1 MQPQSNPFGASRQ
14 DYQDYVERFRQGP
27 QAVSEEE
34 AASRYEQ
41 VAPNLPPDVY
51 QQSAQEVFAQ
61 LTPEQ
66 SLQLGQALI
75 QSARQQGQSFPDVNE
90 DGVDDRLQDPDYL
103 AQTATRVQQQQPG
116 LLSQLLGGGRPAPS
130 GGAPAGSTPSGAGTP
145 RSTSGMLG
153 SPMAKGVLGG
163 IAGAGLM
170 NMLTGPNYYSG
181 GFFGAP
187 GMGGFFGGG
196 PIFGGYGFG
205 EGYEEGYEEGLQE
218 GNEGDFGGG
227 GFDGG
232 DFGGGDVGG
241 GDF

>member
-14 DYQDYVERFRQGP
+14 DHQDYLERFRQGP

-41 VAPNLPPDVY
+41 VAPNLPPEVY

-61 LTPEQ
+61 LSPEQ
-66 SLQLGQALI
+66 RMQLGQALI
-75 QSARQQGQSFPDVNE
+75 QSARQQGQSFPDVNQ
-90 DGVDDRLQDPDYL
+90 DGIDDRLQDPDYL
-103 AQTATRVQQQQPG
+103 AQTATQVQQKQPG

-130 GGAPAGSTPSGAGTP
+130 GGGLPAGSVPSGGGMG
-145 RSTSGMLG
+145 GMLG
-153 SPMAKGVLGG
+153 SPMAKGILGG

-196 PIFGGYGFG
+196 PMFGGYGFG
-205 EGYEEGYEEGLQE
+205 EGYEEGYEEGLEE
-218 GNEGDFGGG
+218 GFEGDFG
-227 GFDGG
+227 GG
-232 DFGGGDVGG
+232 DFGGGDFGG
-241 GDF
+241 GDFGGGDF

>member
-1 MQPQSNPFGASRQ
+1 MQPQSNPFGASRRDHQ
-14 DYQDYVERFRQGP
+14 DYLERFRQGP

-51 QQSAQEVFAQ
+51 QRSAQEVFAQ

-66 SLQLGQALI
+66 RMQLGQALI

-103 AQTATRVQQQQPG
+103 AQTATRVEQQRPG
-116 LLSQLLGGGRPAPS
+116 LLGQLLGGGRPAPS
-130 GGAPAGSTPSGAGTP
+130 GGVSAGGVTSGSGMG
-145 RSTSGMLG
+145 GMLG
-153 SPMAKGVLGG
+153 SPMAKGILGG

-170 NMLTGPNYYSG
+170 NMLTGPSYYSG
-181 GFFGAP
+181 GLFGAP

-196 PIFGGYGFG
+196 PMFGGYGFG
-205 EGYEEGYEEGLQE
+205 EGYEEGYEEGLEE
-218 GNEGDFGGG
+218 GFEGDFG
-227 GFDGG
+227 GG
-232 DFGGGDVGG
+232 DFGGGDFGG